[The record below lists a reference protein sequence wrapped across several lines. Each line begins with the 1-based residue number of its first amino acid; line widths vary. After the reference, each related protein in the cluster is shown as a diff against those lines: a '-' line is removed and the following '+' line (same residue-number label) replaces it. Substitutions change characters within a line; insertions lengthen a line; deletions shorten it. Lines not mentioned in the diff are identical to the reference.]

1 MQLRK
6 KQVELLKEL
15 EVNLCS
21 AHLTIREFNKDLHCD
36 EGQEYL
42 NPSPL
47 ERKVQDFIDC
57 K

>member
-42 NPSPL
+42 NLSPL